1 MMVVQDHGAL
11 LSCGGG
17 SPSASARTSVNKK
30 SLPAT
35 EARRGLDG
43 YSPRQEGHGQMVR
56 PSACVSKAGMAGL
69 PYPGCMAK
77 ILAPCEMK
85 LQEISCSASMR
96 ATGGS
101 VQYLGCSRSVLTLEL
116 NLSTSNLRML

>member
-1 MMVVQDHGAL
+1 MN
-11 LSCGGG
+11 
-17 SPSASARTSVNKK
+17 RK

-77 ILAPCEMK
+77 ILASCEMK
-85 LQEISCSASMR
+85 LQEILCNASMR
-96 ATGGS
+96 ATGSS
-101 VQYLGCSRSVLTLEL
+101 VKCLGHSRSVPTNAVAPLPIIQQQVEMPLCL
-116 NLSTSNLRML
+116 LCPFGIGVAAAHI